1 MSYTELMN
9 RTLQEQESCIRRRK
23 AELNEMNLALSLADG
38 LRASI
43 SATPDLFAG
52 YDFSVQQAAEAL
64 AAWIVQQP
72 RR

>member
-9 RTLQEQESCIRRRK
+9 RTLQEQESCVRRRK
-23 AELNEMNLALSLADG
+23 AELDEMNLALSIADG

-43 SATPDLFAG
+43 SATPDLFSR
-52 YDFSVQQAAEAL
+52 YQFSVQEAAEAL
-64 AAWIVQQP
+64 AAWIA